1 MPCHH
6 LLNIH
11 QFIDPAIVLLNIF
24 VILWG
29 LFEWKRIWAGFFLS
43 FLYISIVVGE
53 PVIKRGRVGITLTG
67 LTPPYLCAC
76 SKPGPGFPTSYIWVF
91 FCFRWVEVRGDC
103 LFCWY
108 WWNCSPLLFKLY
120 KKKYRCLV
128 ILYMVM
134 ATVSFQL
141 YHNY

>member
-1 MPCHH
+1 MPSFTKHTSIYWSCYCTVKHFCDIMWSFWMEAN
-6 LLNIH
+6 L
-11 QFIDPAIVLLNIF
+11 
-24 VILWG
+24 G
-29 LFEWKRIWAGFFLS
+29 RFFLS

-76 SKPGPGFPTSYIWVF
+76 PKPGPGFPTSYIWVF

-120 KKKYRCLV
+120 KKKIQMPCDFIYGYGYC
-128 ILYMVM
+128 
-134 ATVSFQL
+134 
-141 YHNY
+141 